1 MLDKSTAALYTSLS
15 KLKPPDLQHL
25 INHVDEGCINKIC
38 EGVYNII
45 HTDLGLSKK
54 KKNNLRK
61 QLKNS
66 KTLKNLKLL
75 TKKKTNI
82 SRKRKALIQEGQ
94 GVHSILSALAPIVL
108 PVLVSKNKK

>member
-1 MLDKSTAALYTSLS
+1 MLDKNTAALYTSLS
-15 KLKPPDLQHL
+15 KLKPPDLQL
-25 INHVDEGCINKIC
+25 LFKHVDEGCINKIC

-54 KKNNLRK
+54 KKNNLGK

-66 KTLKNLKLL
+66 QTLKNIKLL
-75 TKKKTNI
+75 TKKKTNL

-108 PVLVSKNKK
+108 PVLVGKNKK